1 MFSFERLS
9 EPEGKELSEVEIHA
23 RKILSSFLLWIQSVV
38 PVFASRLMEAEELV
52 CWLIN
57 L

>member
-38 PVFASRLMEAEELV
+38 PVFASH
-52 CWLIN
+52 LIDGGRRTSLLAN
-57 L
+57 